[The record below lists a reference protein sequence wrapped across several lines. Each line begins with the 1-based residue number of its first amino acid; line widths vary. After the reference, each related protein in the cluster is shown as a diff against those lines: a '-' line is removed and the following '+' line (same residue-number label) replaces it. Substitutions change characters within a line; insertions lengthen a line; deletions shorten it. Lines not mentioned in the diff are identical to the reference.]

1 MREIKSSEL
10 WNELVI
16 EHNNDIDKVYE
27 VMVDVLSGGLCAM
40 YDDEQIEKAKQSIA
54 KKYLNKLYKKNLWEK

>member
-10 WNELVI
+10 WSDLMM
-16 EHNNDIDKVYE
+16 EHNNNIDKVSGI
-27 VMVDVLSGGLCAM
+27 MVDILSGGLCAM

-54 KKYLNKLYKKNLWEK
+54 KKYLNKLYKTNVWEK

>member
-16 EHNNDIDKVYE
+16 EHNNDLDKVPE

-40 YDDEQIEKAKQSIA
+40 YDYDQIEKAKQSII
-54 KKYLNKLYKKNLWEK
+54 KKYLNKLYKNNVWEK